1 MSSRKERQEKIPL
14 NESDPEVHKEVAA
27 FTTQSSKHCGLGAER
42 FSCFSSL
49 YSLQRAIANL
59 IVAVKEFKRR
69 KNGAQESKDQRPGST
84 KKATRLRNPIAKEL
98 QQAMTVIVR
107 TVQRESLGPELS
119 STLYI
124 GTKPAKASRKENG
137 GKKRALKGSTL
148 YQLDP
153 FDDSDGIVR
162 VVGRLQRARLE
173 YGEKHPALLPKS
185 RHLANLVVRHY
196 HSQVHQQGRL
206 ITHGASRLLAHRRSQ
221 DSSQRIERVRCL

>member
-27 FTTQSSKHCGLGAER
+27 FTTVKQALWSKGSHVSQASTHCSAP
-42 FSCFSSL
+42 SPTCH
-49 YSLQRAIANL
+49 
-59 IVAVKEFKRR
+59 VAVKEFKQR
-69 KNGAQESKDQRPGST
+69 KSGSQESKDQRPGST

-124 GTKPAKASRKENG
+124 GTKPAKGSGKENG
-137 GKKRALKGSTL
+137 GRKRALKGSPL
-148 YQLDP
+148 YQLNP
-153 FDDSDGIVR
+153 FDDSDVIVR
-162 VVGRLQRARLE
+162 VGGRLRRARLE
-173 YGEKHPALLPKS
+173 YGEKQFALLPRS
-185 RHLANLVVRHY
+185 HHLANLVVRHY
-196 HSQVHQQGRL
+196 HSQVRHQGRL

-221 DSSQRIERVRCL
+221 DSSQRIE

>member
-14 NESDPEVHKEVAA
+14 NESDPEVRKEVAA
-27 FTTQSSKHCGLGAER
+27 FTTQSSKRCGLGAER

-124 GTKPAKASRKENG
+124 GTADLRFNLEIFVFSAVIFASSEIPIEK
-137 GKKRALKGSTL
+137 LKNA
-148 YQLDP
+148 DR
-153 FDDSDGIVR
+153 D
-162 VVGRLQRARLE
+162 
-173 YGEKHPALLPKS
+173 
-185 RHLANLVVRHY
+185 
-196 HSQVHQQGRL
+196 
-206 ITHGASRLLAHRRSQ
+206 
-221 DSSQRIERVRCL
+221 

>member
-1 MSSRKERQEKIPL
+1 MTL
-14 NESDPEVHKEVAA
+14 
-27 FTTQSSKHCGLGAER
+27 TTESSKRCGLGAER

-49 YSLQRAIANL
+49 YSLQRAIVNL

-107 TVQRESLGPELS
+107 TVQRKSLGPELS

-124 GTKPAKASRKENG
+124 GTEPAKASRKENG
-137 GKKRALKGSTL
+137 GKRRALKGSPL

-153 FDDSDGIVR
+153 FVDSDGIVR
-162 VVGRLQRARLE
+162 VGGRLRRVRLE

-185 RHLANLVVRHY
+185 HHLANLVVRHC
-196 HSQVHQQGRL
+196 HSQVHHQGRL

-221 DSSQRIERVRCL
+221 DSSQRIERVRRL